1 MKLEDYL
8 KIHADS
14 QPDKVAVI
22 CKDESLSYRDL
33 YQRVLAKTK
42 DLQAV
47 GCLQGT
53 VFCFKNTQD
62 IEFLTT
68 YFAVHLLGGIAVP
81 LEKEI
86 ADDKFNYIQD
96 EFNGFRPSENVADIL
111 YTTGTT
117 GKSKGVM
124 ISYEA
129 IMANA
134 ENLLYGHGYTDET
147 VFVICGP
154 LNHIGSLSKIY
165 PTILAG
171 GTLIILEGFKVF
183 DSFFSALDYPSKKI
197 ATFLVPASIRMLL
210 LLAKS
215 KIAEYKDKIDF
226 IETGAAPMPHSDKE
240 KLCELLPN
248 TRLYN
253 TYASTETGIISTYN
267 FNDGIC
273 KPGCLGKPL
282 KNSMFFL
289 TENEHVACKGRTI
302 MSGYALD
309 EKKTKQVLHDN
320 AIFTAD
326 LGEVDGD
333 GMLHLLGRNDDVI
346 NVGGYKISPIEVEDV
361 ASAFPMIKDCVCISV
376 PSPITGEAL
385 KLLYVENL
393 NTVVNIKE
401 LTLFINKRLEKYK
414 VPQFYEKVDS
424 IKRTF
429 NGKINRNY
437 YRQ

>member
-14 QPDKVAVI
+14 QPYKVAVI

-33 YQRVLAKTK
+33 YQRVLAKTSN
-42 DLQAV
+42 LQAM
-47 GCLQGT
+47 GCQQGT

-86 ADDKFNYIQD
+86 ADEKFNYIID
-96 EFNGFRPSENVADIL
+96 EYNDFRPSENVADIL

-129 IMANA
+129 IMADA
-134 ENLLYGHGYTDET
+134 ENLLHGHGYTDKT

-165 PTILAG
+165 PIILSG
-171 GTLIILEGFKVF
+171 GTLIILEGFKDF

-210 LLAKS
+210 LLAKN

-267 FNDGIC
+267 FNDGVC

-289 TENEHVACKGRTI
+289 TEDGHVACRGKTI

-309 EKKTKQVLHDN
+309 ETKTKQVLHDN
-320 AIFTAD
+320 TIFTAD
-326 LGEVDGD
+326 IGEIDGD
-333 GMLHLLGRNDDVI
+333 GMLHLIGRNDDVI
-346 NVGGYKISPIEVEDV
+346 NVGGYKISPAEVEDV
-361 ASAFPMIKDCVCISV
+361 ALSFPMIKDCICISV
-376 PSPITGEAL
+376 PSSITGEAL
-385 KLLYVENL
+385 KLLFVEETAD
-393 NTVVNIKE
+393 TVKTKE
-401 LTLFINKRLEKYK
+401 LARFLNSRLEKYK
-414 VPQFYEKVDS
+414 VPQLYEKVDS

-429 NGKINRNY
+429 NGKTDRNY
-437 YRQ
+437 YR

>member
-1 MKLEDYL
+1 MKLEDCL

-22 CKDESLSYRDL
+22 YKDESLSYRDL
-33 YQRVLAKTK
+33 YQRVLAKTN
-42 DLQAV
+42 DLLAI

-53 VFCFKNTQD
+53 AFCFKNTQD
-62 IEFLTT
+62 IEFLIT

-96 EFNGFRPSENVADIL
+96 EYYDFRPSEDVADIL

-129 IMANA
+129 IMADA
-134 ENLLYGHGYTDET
+134 ENLLHGHGYTDET

-171 GTLIILEGFKVF
+171 GTLIILEGFKDF

-215 KIAEYKDKIDF
+215 KIAGYKDKIDF

-289 TENEHVACKGRTI
+289 TEDGHVACKGKTI

-309 EKKTKQVLHDN
+309 ETKTKQVLHDN
-320 AIFTAD
+320 TIFTAD
-326 LGEVDGD
+326 IGEIDED
-333 GMLHLLGRNDDVI
+333 GMLHLIGRNDDVI

-361 ASAFPMIKDCVCISV
+361 ALSFPMIKDCICISV
-376 PSPITGEAL
+376 PSSITGEAL
-385 KLLYVENL
+385 KLLFVEE
-393 NTVVNIKE
+393 TVDTVKTKE
-401 LTLFINKRLEKYK
+401 LARFLDSRLERYK
-414 VPQFYEKVDS
+414 VPQFYEKVGS

-429 NGKINRNY
+429 NGKIDRNY
-437 YRQ
+437 YR